1 MREQLNRLV
10 DEMLTKGI
18 LYDDARREIEK
29 RFITRAL
36 ARSNG
41 NLGRAAALLG
51 IHRNTLTRKIAAYR
65 LKRTG

>member
-10 DEMLTKGI
+10 EEMLTKGI

-29 RFITRAL
+29 RFISRAL
-36 ARSNG
+36 YKSNG

-51 IHRNTLTRKIAAYR
+51 LHRNTLSRKIAAYR
-65 LKRTG
+65 LKRTS